1 MRTAILWFCLVLSG
15 PVACQ
20 SLPSKSPEARS
31 TVSLLSNLNY
41 DVRSQTESNI
51 HVVRIPAGNT
61 FVIEPA
67 IATDVTSV
75 SNFKSNAVAVIN
87 AGFFDPVNQK
97 STSHVTIARQPVARP
112 QDNDRLTQNPKLKP
126 YLPQIFDRSEFRR
139 YQCGSAIRYGIT
151 RHETLV
157 PKDCELVDAV
167 GAGPQ
172 LLPKLTAIEEGFW
185 DPSRGRD
192 AIGYDQPNARSAIAL
207 TATGEVLLVMVEQ
220 QQSGGGLSL
229 PQLALLLKD
238 LGAVSA
244 LNLDG
249 GTSSALWVKGK
260 VHFGKRDETGALVGR
275 SVKSVWVVKA
285 QDSVKLRDF

>member
-1 MRTAILWFCLVLSG
+1 MLGFWLMLSG
-15 PVACQ
+15 PIACQ
-20 SLPSKSPEARS
+20 SLPSKPPEAPS
-31 TVSLLSNLNY
+31 TVSVPPKLSY
-41 DVRSQTESNI
+41 EVRSQGESTI
-51 HVVRIPAGNT
+51 HSVKISAGNA

-67 IATDVTSV
+67 IATGVTSV
-75 SNFKSNAVAVIN
+75 SDFQHGAIAVIN

-97 STSHVTIARQPVARP
+97 STSHITINRQPVARS
-112 QDNDRLTQNPKLKP
+112 QDNDRLTQNPTLKP

-151 RHETLV
+151 THGEAV
-157 PKDCELVDAV
+157 PKGCELVDAV

-185 DPSRGRD
+185 KPSRGRD

-220 QQSGGGLSL
+220 RKSGGGLSL
-229 PQLALLLKD
+229 PQLASVLKD

-249 GTSSALWVKGK
+249 GTSSALWVEGK
-260 VHFGKRDETGALVGR
+260 VHFGKRDDAGGLVGR
-275 SVKSVWVVKA
+275 SVKSVWVVK
-285 QDSVKLRDF
+285 VGE